1 MALPAPWDPG
11 NICPMRRAR
20 IADGSVVRPGGS
32 GGMGGTAVDPA
43 LPARLGGRPSD
54 SRTPASQETPGADSR
69 KAETQAQILEAAIDL
84 FARKGY
90 DRTTIAAIAA
100 KASVSRA
107 AVFWHFGD
115 KATLFQEA
123 CRRLLVPFVEE
134 LKRELEQMEPRKRV
148 LQLFRAHE
156 EFTSENQPVIEK
168 FVGWAL
174 ESPSLRAALEQPLI
188 TLHEAFNREL
198 AEAVEE
204 VVGDPARAAALAS
217 GFLSLLDG
225 NLVLGF
231 LHPDPAATRR
241 RREGLR
247 LLAEQTLGPFEED

>member
-1 MALPAPWDPG
+1 
-11 NICPMRRAR
+11 MRRAR
-20 IADGSVVRPGGS
+20 TGEGPVAGPEEGAGLSVLPSGSRGILASTRAPQAPESPG
-32 GGMGGTAVDPA
+32 T
-43 LPARLGGRPSD
+43 
-54 SRTPASQETPGADSR
+54 DSR
-69 KAETQAQILEAAIDL
+69 KAETQAQILEAAIEL

-100 KASVSRA
+100 QAQVSRA

-115 KATLFQEA
+115 KATLFHEA
-123 CRRLLVPFVEE
+123 CRRLLIPFVEE
-134 LKRELEQMEPRKRV
+134 LKRELERMEPRKRV

-156 EFTSENQPVIEK
+156 EFTSENQSVIEK

-204 VVGDPARAAALAS
+204 IVGDPVRAAALAS

-225 NLVLGF
+225 NLVLSF

-247 LLAEQTLGPFEED
+247 LLAEQTLGASEES